1 MTVRVPALRSTLFWK
16 VTTSKAV
23 LELSTKATAPRNCGV
38 EFQIRLAPP
47 PMLTDSGEPEAEKPE
62 AAVNWTAPAPVP
74 SARLKVPDD
83 WSKPPLRFR
92 LPEPKPWTAAAE
104 DGTCKTPAL
113 IVVVPV

>member
-47 PMLTDSGEPEAEKPE
+47 PMLTDSGEAEAEKPE
-62 AAVNWTAPAPVP
+62 AAVNCTAPAPVP
-74 SARLKVPDD
+74 SARLKVPDVCRI
-83 WSKPPLRFR
+83 PPLRFR
-92 LPEPKPWTAAAE
+92 FPAPRPWTAAEAAA
-104 DGTCKTPAL
+104 T
-113 IVVVPV
+113 